1 MRLPR
6 LAATALMLGLALAAC
21 KTTGEAKPATL
32 PEAAAVQPPGPGVSA
47 EHARFAGIWQG
58 TWGESLDGKLAVTR
72 VGPDGSV
79 DAIYAWGDN
88 PGRFRG
94 GHNFVKGKIEGETL
108 TLERFGSGADVSY
121 EMQPDGWL
129 KGHYHRPGHGNRA
142 EAEATGRFDRIS
154 GPEA

>member
-1 MRLPR
+1 MRLPG

-21 KTTGEAKPATL
+21 KTTGEPKPAAL
-32 PEAAAVQPPGPGVSA
+32 PEAAAIQPPGPEVPA
-47 EHARFAGIWQG
+47 EYARFSGIWQG
-58 TWGESLDGKLAVTR
+58 AWGGNLDGKLAVTR

-94 GHNFVKGKIEGETL
+94 GHNFVTGTIEGETL

-129 KGHYHRPGHGNRA
+129 KGDYHRPSDG
-142 EAEATGRFDRIS
+142 AEATGRFDRIG